1 MPFFIV
7 RNDITKMHTDAIV
20 NAANRTL
27 LGGGGVDG
35 AIHRAAGTELLQEC
49 RTLGGCKTGEAK
61 LTKGY
66 RLPCKYVIH
75 TVGPIWHGGKQ
86 GEPELLYA
94 CYQNALRLAE
104 QYHCESIAFPLIS
117 SGAYGYPLQQAMEVA
132 ISAIRAF
139 LETHD
144 MHIYLVVFQK
154 NAVFMASSLVEDVA
168 SYIDDHYVETHH
180 DGNMRRILL
189 DEEME
194 WESEAPK
201 PLPPAATFA
210 SASPKKEK
218 KNLSDLETMLMQTDK
233 SFAAYLLDLMDEKGM
248 TEVETYKRAN
258 IDRRLF
264 SKIKTSAFKNDAT
277 YQPRKQTVLA
287 FAIALRLNLEETQML
302 LEHAGYTLSNS
313 LKFDLIVKYFIIH
326 KIYDIFTINETLFL
340 FDQMLIGA

>member
-7 RNDITKMHTDAIV
+7 RNDITKMQTDAIV
-20 NAANRTL
+20 NAANPTL

-35 AIHRAAGTELLQEC
+35 AIHRAAGAKLLQKC

-75 TVGPIWHGGKQ
+75 TVGPIWQGGKQ
-86 GEPELLYA
+86 GESDLLYA
-94 CYQNALRLAE
+94 CYQNALQLAV

-117 SGAYGYPLQQAMEVA
+117 SGAYGYPLQQAIAVA
-132 ISAIRAF
+132 ISAVRAF

-144 MHIYLVVFQK
+144 MYIYLVVFQK
-154 NAVFMASSLVEDVA
+154 DAVSMASSLVADVT
-168 SYIDDHYVETHH
+168 SYIDDHYVETHY
-180 DGNMRRILL
+180 DGNTRRILS
-189 DEEME
+189 EEQVQ
-194 WESEAPK
+194 WQTKALN
-201 PLPPAATFA
+201 PLSPAVPYASTF
-210 SASPKKEK
+210 PKKE
-218 KNLSDLETMLMQTDK
+218 NLTDLETMLMQTDK

-264 SKIKTSAFKNDAT
+264 SKIKKSAFKNNAA

-287 FAIALRLNLEETQML
+287 FAIALRLNLEETQRL
-302 LEHAGYTLSNS
+302 LERAGYTLSNS

-326 KIYDIFTINETLFL
+326 KQYDIFIINETLFL